1 MKFADQIRCNIMFQQ
16 VVHKEGGSEI
26 NNIKRFHNAK
36 ALVISIV
43 NIYTEDHIMH
53 TFLENFYQSGKYSA
67 QIASHQAE
75 SRIEERI
82 IYQK

>member
-53 TFLENFYQSGKYSA
+53 TF
-67 QIASHQAE
+67 
-75 SRIEERI
+75 
-82 IYQK
+82 